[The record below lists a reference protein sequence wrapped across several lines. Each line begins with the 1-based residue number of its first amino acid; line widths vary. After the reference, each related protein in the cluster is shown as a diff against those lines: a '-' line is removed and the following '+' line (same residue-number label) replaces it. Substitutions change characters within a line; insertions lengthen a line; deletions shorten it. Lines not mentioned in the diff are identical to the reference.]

1 MRDAAGGPGTGE
13 MTTILV
19 PLDSSPEART
29 ALPYAMALA
38 TPGTEIL
45 LLTVISDAAAV
56 YAAGSDLEQTA
67 QPLRVVGHTVRTEVA
82 DGDPAERILATAS
95 NQSVGMIVLASHGR
109 GAVGRLIYGSV
120 ADRVAREA
128 PVPVMV
134 VRAASLEPG
143 PVGITRL
150 VVPLDGSPF
159 AEQSL
164 PIVTEI
170 SRRLGTPVF
179 LVRAVNSAALLP
191 PALGFGEAIPV
202 EIYDETEKE
211 LEQEA
216 RDYLDGVAQTLRDQ
230 KLPVATRVLTGSPAT
245 AIREVTQFGDVVVL
259 CSHEQTGVMRW
270 LLGSV
275 AETLTREDQAPVI
288 LVPATEP
295 EQATA
300 EPVGSGG

>member
-1 MRDAAGGPGTGE
+1 MTYATGEPGTGQ

-45 LLTVISDAAAV
+45 LLTVIADGAAV
-56 YAAGSDLEQTA
+56 YTAASELEQAA
-67 QPLRVVGHTVRTEVA
+67 QRLRVVGHTVRTEVA
-82 DGDPAERILATAS
+82 VGDPTQGILDTAA
-95 NQSVGMIVLASHGR
+95 NQGVGLIVLASHGR

-134 VRAASLEPG
+134 VRYASLEPG
-143 PVGITRL
+143 PVGVTRL

-164 PIVTEI
+164 PVATEI
-170 SRRLGTPVF
+170 SRRLGTPIF
-179 LVRAVNSAALLP
+179 LVRVVNSAALLP

-211 LEQEA
+211 LDQEA
-216 RDYLDGVAQTLRDQ
+216 QVYLDGVAQRLRDQ
-230 KLPVATRVLTGSPAT
+230 KLPVVTRVLAGPPAT
-245 AIREVTQFGDVVVL
+245 AIREATQLGDVVVL

-295 EQATA
+295 EQATEA
-300 EPVGSGG
+300 PVSSG

>member
-1 MRDAAGGPGTGE
+1 MRDATGEPGTGQ

-45 LLTVISDAAAV
+45 LLTIISDAAAV
-56 YAAGSDLEQTA
+56 YAAASDLEQDA
-67 QPLRVVGHTVRTEVA
+67 QPLRVLGHTVRTEVA
-82 DGDPAERILATAS
+82 VGDPTQGILDTAS
-95 NQSVGMIVLASHGR
+95 NQGVGMIVLASHGR

-120 ADRVAREA
+120 ADGVAREA
-128 PVPVMV
+128 TVPVMV
-134 VRAASLEPG
+134 VRAATLEPG

-164 PIVTEI
+164 PVATEI
-170 SRRLGTPVF
+170 SRRLGTPIY

-191 PALGFGEAIPV
+191 PAIGFGEAIPV

-216 RDYLDGVAQTLRDQ
+216 RDYLEGVAQRVRDQ
-230 KLPVATRVLTGSPAT
+230 KLPVATRVLMGAPTT
-245 AIREVTQFGDVVVL
+245 AIREATQFGDVVVL

-295 EQATA
+295 EPVTDV
-300 EPVGSGG
+300 PVGSGG